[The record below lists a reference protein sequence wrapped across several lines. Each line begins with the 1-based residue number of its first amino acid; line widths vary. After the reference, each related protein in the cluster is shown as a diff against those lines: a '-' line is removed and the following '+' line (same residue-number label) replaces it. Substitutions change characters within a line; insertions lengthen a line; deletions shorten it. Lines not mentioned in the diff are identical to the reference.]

1 MRLRRWDGGCQV
13 AGVRLYKVPLVLD
26 LQSLCRLVIR
36 QHFDCQDVEH
46 LPLPSTLKAYLRF
59 QPSYG

>member
-1 MRLRRWDGGCQV
+1 V